1 MISGARRELSEAE
14 TVLDQVVGEIRV
26 ELRGEK
32 IGMTTAVEDAFAKLR
47 RAKDRLV
54 DLEARLSSATD

>member
-1 MISGARRELSEAE
+1 MSEAE